1 MNSENIY
8 TVLLDNEYI
17 IEGREYPLYGF
28 SYQIMRNSE
37 TGKVEIHELGHPT
50 KLTLWEN
57 NGPELVQLNE
67 TMVKS
72 RIQEILN

>member
-8 TVLLDNEYI
+8 TIMLDNEYI
-17 IEGREYPLYGF
+17 IEGREYPLLGF
-28 SYQIMRNSE
+28 SYQIFRDTT
-37 TGKVEIHELGHPT
+37 TGKVEVFELGHPT

-72 RIQEILN
+72 RMQEVLS